1 MFALTACWLLP
12 QNVQSNTDCSSF
24 FVYLQI
30 LSRKLVEAFRVCV
43 GVEHEL
49 MQLGQELILE

>member
-12 QNVQSNTDCSSF
+12 QNVQSNTDCSPL

-49 MQLGQELILE
+49 M